1 MTHGTATDGPCRQAG
16 APPPRRTADH
26 QRKTPPFPSKRRTK
40 SARAPSPPLPA
51 PSAPRTARQR
61 NKLPRS
67 RESLRAGAVAGAG
80 SARLGRARATR
91 GTTWAPVR
99 LACAARHCH
108 AAAARLPFPFWS
120 GFGGPC
126 SPGAHCAGWRRPL
139 LWVARGAALLRR
151 HSGVPHTCTQ
161 SPPPV
166 ALGQRF
172 WAPRRAPRENVRLEG
187 VGMVCRE
194 PPVAPRGG
202 RAAPRKRGGGAAAAG
217 LPTGA

>member
-1 MTHGTATDGPCRQAG
+1 MGPVARQGRRPHDGRPTTNEKRRRFPPKGGRNPHERPPRPSQR
-16 APPPRRTADH
+16 PPPRGEHASATSSLVVGKACGRARSRG
-26 QRKTPPFPSKRRTK
+26 QAARGSA
-40 SARAPSPPLPA
+40 ARAPRAA
-51 PSAPRTARQR
+51 P
-61 NKLPRS
+61 
-67 RESLRAGAVAGAG
+67 
-80 SARLGRARATR
+80 
-91 GTTWAPVR
+91 TWAPVR

-202 RAAPRKRGGGAAAAG
+202 RAAPRRRGGGAAAAR